1 MNPAEG
7 IPPERGTPADG
18 QPAVLVFDV
27 NETLSDM
34 APLADRF
41 AEIEAD
47 PGLAR
52 TWFAS
57 LLRDGFALTVSDVN
71 PSFGALAGEQL
82 QLLLGSLDLNR
93 DLDDAVAHVLGGFAE
108 LRCHPDVAVGIHAL
122 SALGLRLVTLTN
134 GATSVAQRLLDDAGL
149 IDTFEFLLSAEQ
161 AGFWKPDPRAYAYAL
176 SRCGV
181 RAAEAML
188 VSVHPWD
195 TDGARRAGLS
205 AAWVNRSGSITP
217 AISAPPRLM
226 WTQSSTWSTGCPDRM
241 SVSRFVEHDLRWLVR
256 SARLV
261 LVASIVWLRGVP
273 ISGDPYGVER
283 QGDCSDQA
291 EDQGQVEPVVP

>member
-1 MNPAEG
+1 MMNPAEG
-7 IPPERGTPADG
+7 IPPERSTPADG
-18 QPAVLVFDV
+18 QPAVLVFDI

-41 AEIEAD
+41 AEIDAD

-57 LLRDGFALTVSDVN
+57 LLRDGFVLAVSDVN

-93 DLDDAVAHVLGGFAE
+93 DLDDAV
-108 LRCHPDVAVGIHAL
+108 
-122 SALGLRLVTLTN
+122 GLRLVTLTN

-176 SRCGV
+176 SRCAV
-181 RAAEAML
+181 QAAEAML

-205 AAWVNRSGSITP
+205 AAWVNRS
-217 AISAPPRLM
+217 
-226 WTQSSTWSTGCPDRM
+226 
-241 SVSRFVEHDLRWLVR
+241 LRR
-256 SARLV
+256 R
-261 LVASIVWLRGVP
+261 
-273 ISGDPYGVER
+273 
-283 QGDCSDQA
+283 
-291 EDQGQVEPVVP
+291 

>member
-1 MNPAEG
+1 MMNPAEG
-7 IPPERGTPADG
+7 IPPERGQGAG
-18 QPAVLVFDV
+18 RRPAVLVFDV

-41 AEIEAD
+41 ADIDAD

-57 LLRDGFALTVSDVN
+57 LLRDGFALAVNGVN
-71 PSFGALAGEQL
+71 PSFATLAAEQL
-82 QLLLGSLDLNR
+82 HQLLNSVDLNR
-93 DLDDAVAHVLGGFAE
+93 DLDDAVAHVLAGFAE
-108 LRCHPDVAVGIHAL
+108 LRCHPDVAVGLHAL

-134 GATSVAQRLLDDAGL
+134 GATSVTQRLLNDAGL
-149 IDTFEFLLSAEQ
+149 IDAFEFLLSGEQ

-181 RAAEAML
+181 QAAEAML

-205 AAWVNRSGSITP
+205 AAWVNRAGVDYPNYFRAASVEVESLVDLVD
-217 AISAPPRLM
+217 RL
-226 WTQSSTWSTGCPDRM
+226 S
-241 SVSRFVEHDLRWLVR
+241 
-256 SARLV
+256 
-261 LVASIVWLRGVP
+261 
-273 ISGDPYGVER
+273 
-283 QGDCSDQA
+283 
-291 EDQGQVEPVVP
+291 

>member
-1 MNPAEG
+1 MVNPAEG
-7 IPPERGTPADG
+7 IRSERGTAADRR
-18 QPAVLVFDV
+18 PTVLVFDV

-41 AEIEAD
+41 AEIDAD

-57 LLRDGFALTVSDVN
+57 LLRDGFALAVSDVN

-82 QLLLGSLDLNR
+82 QVLLGSLDLNR

-149 IDTFEFLLSAEQ
+149 IDAFQLLLSAEQ

-181 RAAEAML
+181 QAAEAML

-205 AAWVNRSGSITP
+205 AAWINRAGIGYPSYFR
-217 AISAPPRLM
+217 APSVEVESLIGLVDRL
-226 WTQSSTWSTGCPDRM
+226 S
-241 SVSRFVEHDLRWLVR
+241 
-256 SARLV
+256 
-261 LVASIVWLRGVP
+261 
-273 ISGDPYGVER
+273 
-283 QGDCSDQA
+283 
-291 EDQGQVEPVVP
+291 